1 MSGVPAAGV
10 QPSQGVTT
18 DGEPGEQK
26 TLKKRKAILFFA
38 RFSHL
43 LQNPGEKVDKVLW
56 RRAASAPTLPQG
68 DQTLFVKDNFDRA
81 PTNSI
86 AQNRLSQCHSCRT
99 LVTRSTLV
107 SLRRRRSGCL
117 SFPTFPRKDWRS
129 WAFPWGPG

>member
-26 TLKKRKAILFFA
+26 TLKKRKAILFFV

-68 DQTLFVKDNFDRA
+68 DQTFYKIQL
-81 PTNSI
+81 
-86 AQNRLSQCHSCRT
+86 
-99 LVTRSTLV
+99 
-107 SLRRRRSGCL
+107 
-117 SFPTFPRKDWRS
+117 
-129 WAFPWGPG
+129 